1 MFTKAT
7 VLTGLVSLAAASPY
21 ATFSLST
28 SSSAG
33 TSSATTSSATTSSA
47 TTSSA
52 TVSPSACP
60 VASSSDTVAVFAN
73 DIAYKI
79 ESGLAAYLPPTGYST
94 IFSGLNA
101 SNNAA
106 YGYLTYQALDFYD
119 TAYAAAQCNA
129 MQGCES
135 FNIYFER
142 DPTVAPTVAC
152 PNPPSNYNK
161 YGLFNVKVAYY
172 SSILTAASATNVGQ
186 WQGKF
191 QVAIAGSNAYVKQSI
206 FQTGGSNSGYT
217 PAAGT
222 GSGGHVPSDKAIN
235 APLNCDGSDPLAG
248 MQWWND
254 GQFQVSRCAQAC
266 TAHSAWVAAQGGVPC
281 NFFNTFMQTLNG
293 NQGQQMC
300 TFYSTSQAMSEAVNG
315 GNADG
320 SVVVSNSYAFVSS
333 TYGGNMVC

>member
-1 MFTKAT
+1 MPAYIT
-7 VLTGLVSLAAASPY
+7 VLTGLAGLAAAVPY
-21 ATFSLST
+21 
-28 SSSAG
+28 
-33 TSSATTSSATTSSA
+33 TTSSAT
-47 TTSSA
+47 
-52 TVSPSACP
+52 
-60 VASSSDTVAVFAN
+60 ASSTCAVPNQGDTVAQFEI
-73 DIAYKI
+73 DMAYKI

-106 YGYLTYQALDFYD
+106 YGYLTYQALSFYD
-119 TAYAAAQCNA
+119 TSYAAAQCNSMA
-129 MQGCES
+129 GCES

-142 DPTVAPTVAC
+142 DPTVTPTADC
-152 PNPPSNYNK
+152 PNPPSNYN
-161 YGLFNVKVAYY
+161 YFGVNNVKVAYY

-186 WQGKF
+186 WQENF

-206 FQTGGSNSGYT
+206 FQTGGSNSGYV
-217 PAAGT
+217 PAPGT
-222 GSGGHVPSDKAIN
+222 SSGGHIPSDLAIN

-281 NFFNTFMQTLNG
+281 NFFNTFMQVTNG
-293 NQGQQMC
+293 NQAQQHC
-300 TFYSTSQAMSEAVNG
+300 TFYSQNEPMSDAVNG

-320 SVVVSNSYAFVSS
+320 SVVVSNSYAFTS
-333 TYGGNMVC
+333 TTFGGNMVCGRTSV

>member
-1 MFTKAT
+1 MFTKVT
-7 VLTGLVSLAAASPY
+7 VLTGLVSLAAASPF
-21 ATFSLST
+21 ATN
-28 SSSAG
+28 
-33 TSSATTSSATTSSA
+33 SSAT
-47 TTSSA
+47 
-52 TVSPSACP
+52 ACP

-73 DIAYKI
+73 DMWYKI
-79 ESGLAAYLPPTGYST
+79 ESGAAAYLPPTGYST

-129 MQGCES
+129 MPACES

-142 DPTVAPTVAC
+142 DPTVAPTAAC
-152 PNPPSNYNK
+152 PKPPSNYNK

-186 WQGKF
+186 WQENF

-217 PAAGT
+217 AAAGT
-222 GSGGHVPSDKAIN
+222 GSSGHVPSDKAIN

-254 GQFQVSRCAQAC
+254 GEFQVSRCAQAC

-281 NFFNTFMQTLNG
+281 NFFNTFLQTTSG
-293 NQGQQMC
+293 NSAQQMC
-300 TFYSTSQAMSEAVNG
+300 VFYQTVAPMSEAVNG

-320 SVVVSNSYAFVSS
+320 SVVVSTSYAFTS
-333 TYGGNMVC
+333 TTYSGNTC